1 MTYAHLKIEGKDW
14 LVPEGKRPMRKNYG
28 STDAEE
34 NRYWEDIR
42 KFDHSNK
49 QKTNWLEI
57 HPGHVKE
64 FEGRKGLA
72 EDKDFEKKAFCPS
85 CQLVQMRNCGYFDEC
100 KAWHYIAIPM
110 TQDDGL
116 QDWRDLI
123 DMVSEGKHID
133 ELQQSFTIKRKS

>member
-1 MTYAHLKIEGKDW
+1 MTYAHLKIKGKDW
-14 LVPEGKRPMRKNYG
+14 LVPGLAWKEPNI
-28 STDAEE
+28 
-34 NRYWEDIR
+34 YWYNTASRDYKEWLAA
-42 KFDHSNK
+42 
-49 QKTNWLEI
+49 KTNWIEI
-57 HPGHVKE
+57 HPDHITE

-72 EDKDFEKKAFCPS
+72 EDTDFEKKAFCPS

-110 TQDDGL
+110 PKDDGL